1 MHRVIRLWMASGKK
15 ADCMN
20 DKLVGYFGFGSLVN
34 KHTLRTSYVD
44 IMPASLIGY
53 SRHWQA
59 RSTEIFDNHISL
71 LSIHPD
77 ENCTIKGMIV
87 LDLLENLP
95 LVDEREEGYSRH
107 KLQHWQLEVSSDVKL
122 PEELYVY
129 IADEVECAGD
139 DDALLQSYL
148 DAVMQGFRNEYGV
161 EGVSHFVDTTKGFNR
176 PINLDRND
184 PLYPR
189 DVKLSE
195 DEVYLFDMELKRAGV
210 VGI

>member
-1 MHRVIRLWMASGKK
+1 MS
-15 ADCMN
+15 N
-20 DKLVGYFGFGSLVN
+20 ELVGYFGFGSLVN

-44 IMPASLIGY
+44 IFPASLKGY

-59 RSTEIFDNHISL
+59 RSTAIFDNHISL

-77 ENCTIKGMIV
+77 ETRTIKGMIV

-107 KLQHWQLEVSSDVKL
+107 SLEHSQLEVSSNVEL
-122 PEELYVY
+122 PSEIYVY
-129 IADEVECAGD
+129 IANEMEGASDNG
-139 DDALLQSYL
+139 ALLQSYL
-148 DAVMQGFRNEYGV
+148 DAVMQGFRNEYGTD
-161 EGVSHFVDTTKGFNR
+161 GVSHFVDTTKGFER
-176 PINLDRND
+176 PINLDRHA

-195 DEVYLFDMELKRAGV
+195 DEIALFDMELKRAGV
-210 VGI
+210 LGL